1 MNALGFHNA
10 FWFDSEWICFG
21 VLLFLQNKGELG
33 AKGQKRG
40 GILQLA
46 PPLKK
51 GNSKGPLN
59 FLGGISRKLID
70 YNTSTILIHYPFTGL
85 VGLT

>member
-10 FWFDSEWICFG
+10 FWFDSERICFG

-46 PPLKK
+46 PPPEKRE
-51 GNSKGPLN
+51 
-59 FLGGISRKLID
+59 F
-70 YNTSTILIHYPFTGL
+70 
-85 VGLT
+85 

>member
-1 MNALGFHNA
+1 MPFDFTTPSGLFPKGSA
-10 FWFDSEWICFG
+10 FWGS
-21 VLLFLQNKGELG
+21 VVLQNKGEFWV
-33 AKGQKRG
+33 KGQRRG

-59 FLGGISRKLID
+59 FLGEISRKLID
-70 YNTSTILIHYPFTGL
+70 YNTSTILIHHSLTGL